1 MARTD
6 EMLHGLIKEACTY
19 QRLVRKAQRS
29 LALSPS
35 ARPDNELAGLLR
47 EMEYQMHFRKALG
60 AWLPQSIYRG

>member
-6 EMLHGLIKEACTY
+6 EMLHGLIRDAFTY
-19 QRLVRKAQRS
+19 QRLVRKVQRS

-35 ARPDNELAGLLR
+35 ARPDNEPAGLLR
-47 EMEYQMHFRKALG
+47 EMEYQVHFRKALG

>member
-6 EMLHGLIKEACTY
+6 EMLHGLIRDAYTY

-60 AWLPQSIYRG
+60 AWLPQSIYHG

>member
-1 MARTD
+1 MARTN
-6 EMLHGLIKEACTY
+6 EMLHGLIRDAYTY

-35 ARPDNELAGLLR
+35 ARLDNELAGLLR
-47 EMEYQMHFRKALG
+47 KMEYQMNLRKALG

>member
-6 EMLHGLIKEACTY
+6 EMLHGSIRDAYTY
-19 QRLVRKAQRS
+19 QRLIRKAQRS

-35 ARPDNELAGLLR
+35 ARLDNDLAGLLR
-47 EMEYQMHFRKALG
+47 EMKYQMHFRKGLG

>member
-1 MARTD
+1 MARTN
-6 EMLHGLIKEACTY
+6 EMLHGLIRDAYTHP
-19 QRLVRKAQRS
+19 RLVRKAQRS

>member
-1 MARTD
+1 MAITD
-6 EMLHGLIKEACTY
+6 EMLHGLIRDAYTY

-35 ARPDNELAGLLR
+35 ARPDNDLAGLLR
-47 EMEYQMHFRKALG
+47 KMEYQVHFCKALG